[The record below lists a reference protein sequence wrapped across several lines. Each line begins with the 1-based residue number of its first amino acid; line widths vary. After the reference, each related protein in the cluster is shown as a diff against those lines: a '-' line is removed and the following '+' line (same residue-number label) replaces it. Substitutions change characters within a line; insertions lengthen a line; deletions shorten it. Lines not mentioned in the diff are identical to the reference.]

1 MLEKQLIVDFKKRK
15 LGDLRAHNF
24 VDVSNFVKQNLDY
37 LIKTMASRDPAVIW
51 ENFFFTKIFL
61 NKFQGVNFRENFKK
75 FQPKQESSFK
85 SVSYYP
91 GCQLDLPTL

>member
-37 LIKTMASRDPAVIW
+37 LIKTMASRDPAVI
-51 ENFFFTKIFL
+51 
-61 NKFQGVNFRENFKK
+61 
-75 FQPKQESSFK
+75 
-85 SVSYYP
+85 
-91 GCQLDLPTL
+91 